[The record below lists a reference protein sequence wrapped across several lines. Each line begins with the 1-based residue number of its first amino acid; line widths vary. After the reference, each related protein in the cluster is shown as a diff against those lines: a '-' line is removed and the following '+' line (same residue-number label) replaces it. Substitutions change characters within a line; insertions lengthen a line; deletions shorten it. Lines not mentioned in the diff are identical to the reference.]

1 MSGAKKI
8 KKLFIDLKIDSNI
21 RNNIPMITIGNEV
34 LFIPQVKVS
43 KNFKALQGEESMKI
57 IFKEA
62 YFGR

>member
-1 MSGAKKI
+1 MSI
-8 KKLFIDLKIDSNI
+8 EILKKLFIDLKIDSNI